1 MPFDPELDGVIKVLK
16 EFAVARGESGAGAGG
31 ESDGAVNLFELPLTV
46 DTLVIVGRE
55 KVIPMALSRPPKC
68 CLKRED
74 WGTRMQSEPILDM
87 ARLGHVEILTPNL
100 DESLRFFID
109 VLGMTQS
116 GVEGDSVY
124 LRAWDDYE
132 RHSLK
137 FTAAKQPGLG
147 HMALRARSPQ
157 ALQRRV
163 DALVGIEFALGW
175 TDGDLCHGPAFL
187 CRDPDGHDIELY
199 YETQWY
205 EPSGPLRQALK
216 NQVQRFPA
224 RGCNVRRLDHWNGLA
239 VDIKA
244 NREFFENYLGLRLT
258 EQIVLDSGIEAGM
271 RMTCTNKTHDFA
283 YAMDATGTKGRLHHV
298 TYALNSREE
307 VSCRRYFPGKRN

>member
-1 MPFDPELDGVIKVLK
+1 
-16 EFAVARGESGAGAGG
+16 
-31 ESDGAVNLFELPLTV
+31 
-46 DTLVIVGRE
+46 
-55 KVIPMALSRPPKC
+55 
-68 CLKRED
+68 
-74 WGTRMQSEPILDM
+74 
-87 ARLGHVEILTPNL
+87 
-100 DESLRFFID
+100 
-109 VLGMTQS
+109 
-116 GVEGDSVY
+116 
-124 LRAWDDYE
+124 
-132 RHSLK
+132 
-137 FTAAKQPGLG
+137 
-147 HMALRARSPQ
+147 MALRARSPQ

-244 NREFFENYLGLRLT
+244 NREFFENYLGLR
-258 EQIVLDSGIEAGM
+258 
-271 RMTCTNKTHDFA
+271 
-283 YAMDATGTKGRLHHV
+283 
-298 TYALNSREE
+298 
-307 VSCRRYFPGKRN
+307 